1 MTHSIESEFD
11 QIKQKVLMN
20 PLPRVFQE
28 IKKLKEEINER
39 NARLYLLKEE
49 IDEHYEKGN
58 IKEKHS
64 EEGVTVTRKKCPQRY
79 EFSEMVDQLKVELNK
94 RKEMEIQDDI
104 AIAKPTNYTWEI
116 RLAKSET

>member
-28 IKKLKEEINER
+28 IKQTKQEIKQLND
-39 NARLYLLKEE
+39 RLDLLKEE
-49 IDEHYEKGN
+49 IDEHYKQGN

-79 EFSEMVDQLKVELNK
+79 EFSEMVEQLKVQLNK
-94 RKEMEIQDDI
+94 RKEMEIEDDI

>member
-1 MTHSIESEFD
+1 MSKFIPQASKICSTQWHE
-11 QIKQKVLMN
+11 
-20 PLPRVFQE
+20 
-28 IKKLKEEINER
+28 
-39 NARLYLLKEE
+39 EE

>member
-79 EFSEMVDQLKVELNK
+79 EF
-94 RKEMEIQDDI
+94 
-104 AIAKPTNYTWEI
+104 
-116 RLAKSET
+116 